1 MNVPTHPD
9 EWLRL
14 KVLEEHAVT
23 DHIPDAAVDQ
33 ITAYAREWFGVPVC
47 LVTLIEAERQV
58 IVSRQGLEIT
68 ETPRNVSFCTHTI
81 LADEVLVVTDTHQDD
96 RFSSNPFVAGE
107 PFVRFYAGA
116 PLIYQG
122 ENRLGSLCLIDF
134 RPRTFSRAERSE
146 LTRLAEH
153 VVSIFIRR
161 AYGLPV
167 PDLSAALTC

>member
-1 MNVPTHPD
+1 MNVPPHPD
-9 EWLRL
+9 EWQRL
-14 KVLEEHAVT
+14 KVLEELAVA
-23 DHIPDAAVDQ
+23 DHIPDAALDQ
-33 ITAYAREWFGVPVC
+33 ITAHAREWFKVPVC

-68 ETPRNVSFCTHTI
+68 ETPRSVSFCTHTI
-81 LADEVLVVTDTHQDD
+81 LTDEVLVVTDAGQDD
-96 RFSSNPFVAGE
+96 RFRSNPFVAGE
-107 PFVRFYAGA
+107 PHVRFYAGA

-134 RPRTFSRAERSE
+134 RPRTFSRGERSE

-153 VVSIFIRR
+153 VVSILIRR

-167 PDLSAALTC
+167 PNVSAVLAG